1 MKNHNTKFLNYF
13 NFLFKVLILI
23 IVTFSLKADENN
35 IGIVSEIKGEAIA
48 INDDLEERDLSVFD
62 SIFSNEEIFTTE
74 NSSITLQFNDDTTII
89 MKELTSLVVSDFEN
103 SKLDPKFKSKV
114 SKGKIVVE
122 TGSIAKNKTGE
133 MEVIVNT
140 TSLGLR
146 GTRVNAALDPSGKLD
161 VSLGEDNFGNVGQI
175 KIINNG
181 MPDIY
186 EQQTIFSTDEVF
198 TISDYEV
205 IKREKSTE
213 EQNEEKLSNET
224 FVNNSKI
231 NEEEIE
237 IQLTSKLASGKIDDA
252 NNDGKIDTDD
262 VEVLKNQILDQKKK
276 KIEFIIDN
284 SKKENTEFLSSVI
297 DSSDEKNT
305 GEVLE
310 KIISTKDDLVE
321 DVVEDLSDKNN
332 EFLIISKSE
341 ITAQIKEK
349 IFETIVSKETD
360 NSAAILS
367 KVMSKSDEATISSV
381 INNITDKNEN
391 AESKLSL
398 KVMADFTEK
407 NPERLEILASNNED
421 EIQKLTISAVEE
433 AASSQEDADLIAKV
447 VSGASEEIAN
457 KVVAEVSKN
466 STDDKLALSAKV
478 MKSIIDINPDKIEN
492 LSEENKDLIISQTI
506 EATKQQAES
515 DEDDGDIDLGAV
527 VSEIVMNS
535 KADTATKVLETLN
548 EQAKE
553 SDSEIS
559 LSVFVNLSKN
569 KNFEDKLDEI
579 SSKSSI
585 NENIVEKMIEKSIED
600 IKDDNDITLIK
611 NIIKKSGDFLSNKV
625 IEINKKTINLN
636 KLKINKIIVEII
648 KEEPVKAKKIIEI
661 KKEII
666 KEPIKPKK
674 IKEIK
679 DVIDTNISPN

>member
-48 INDDLEERDLSVFD
+48 INDDLEERDLNVFD
-62 SIFSNEEIFTTE
+62 HIFSNEEIFTTE

-140 TSLGLR
+140 SSLGLR
-146 GTRVNAALDPSGKLD
+146 GTRVNAALGPTGKLN
-161 VSLGEDNFGNVGQI
+161 VSLGKDNFGNVGLI
-175 KIINNG
+175 ELVSNN
-181 MPDIY
+181 
-186 EQQTIFSTDEVF
+186 QSQSIFSTDQVIEIVDDQ
-198 TISDYEV
+198 IS
-205 IKREKSTE
+205 KREKSTE

-237 IQLTSKLASGKIDDA
+237 IQLISKLSSGKIDDA

-297 DSSDEKNT
+297 DNSDEKNT

-569 KNFEDKLDEI
+569 KNFEDKLEEI

-585 NENIVEKMIEKSIED
+585 NENIVEKMIEKSIEN
-600 IKDDNDITLIK
+600 IKDDNDLTLIK
-611 NIIKKSGDFLSNKV
+611 NIIKKSGDFLTNKIV
-625 IEINKKTINLN
+625 EINKKTINSN
-636 KLKINKIIVEII
+636 NLKINKIMDEII
-648 KEEPVKAKKIIEI
+648 KEEPVKAKEIIEI

>member
-48 INDDLEERDLSVFD
+48 INDDLEERDLNVFD
-62 SIFSNEEIFTTE
+62 HIFSNEEIFTTE

-140 TSLGLR
+140 SSLGLR
-146 GTRVNAALDPSGKLD
+146 GTRVNAALGPTGKLN
-161 VSLGEDNFGNVGQI
+161 VSLGKDNFGNVGLI
-175 KIINNG
+175 ELVSNN
-181 MPDIY
+181 
-186 EQQTIFSTDEVF
+186 QSQSIFSTDQ
-198 TISDYEV
+198 V
-205 IKREKSTE
+205 IEIVDDQIGKRKKSTE

-231 NEEEIE
+231 NEEEIK
-237 IQLTSKLASGKIDDA
+237 IQLISKLASGKIDDA

-297 DSSDEKNT
+297 DNSDEKNT

-457 KVVAEVSKN
+457 KVVAEVAKN

-569 KNFEDKLDEI
+569 KNFEDKLEEI

-585 NENIVEKMIEKSIED
+585 NENIVEKMIEKSIEN
-600 IKDDNDITLIK
+600 IKDDNDLTLIK
-611 NIIKKSGDFLSNKV
+611 NIIKKSGDFLTNKV
-625 IEINKKTINLN
+625 IEINKKTINSN
-636 KLKINKIIVEII
+636 NLKINKIIGEII

>member
-48 INDDLEERDLSVFD
+48 INDDLEERDLNVFD
-62 SIFSNEEIFTTE
+62 HIFSNEEIFTTE

-140 TSLGLR
+140 SSLGLR
-146 GTRVNAALDPSGKLD
+146 GTRVNAALGPTGKLN
-161 VSLGEDNFGNVGQI
+161 VSLGEDNFGNVGLI
-175 KIINNG
+175 ELVSNN
-181 MPDIY
+181 
-186 EQQTIFSTDEVF
+186 QSQSIFSTDQVIEIVDDQ
-198 TISDYEV
+198 IS
-205 IKREKSTE
+205 KREKSTE

-237 IQLTSKLASGKIDDA
+237 IQLISKLSSGKIDDA

-398 KVMADFTEK
+398 KIMADFTEK

-492 LSEENKDLIISQTI
+492 LSEENKNLIISQTI

-553 SDSEIS
+553 SDSGLS
-559 LSVFVNLSKN
+559 LKVFVNLSKEE
-569 KNFEDKLDEI
+569 NFENKLEKI
-579 SSKSSI
+579 SNQSSI
-585 NENIVEKMIEKSIED
+585 SENIVQEMIEKSIDD
-600 IKDDNDITLIK
+600 IEGDNDLTLIK
-611 NIIKKSGDFLSNKV
+611 DIINDSGNFLIDQV
-625 IEINKKTINLN
+625 IKISKKTNNSN
-636 KLKINKIIVEII
+636 KLKIDDIIDEII
-648 KEEPVKAKKIIEI
+648 KEEPIKAKEIIEI
-661 KKEII
+661 KKEKEII
-666 KEPIKPKK
+666 EKPIKPKK

>member
-48 INDDLEERDLSVFD
+48 INDDLEERDLNVFD
-62 SIFSNEEIFTTE
+62 HIFSNEEIFTTE

-140 TSLGLR
+140 SSLGLR
-146 GTRVNAALDPSGKLD
+146 GTRVNAALGPTGKLN
-161 VSLGEDNFGNVGQI
+161 VSLGEDNFGNVGLI
-175 KIINNG
+175 ELVSNN
-181 MPDIY
+181 
-186 EQQTIFSTDEVF
+186 QSQSIFSTDQVIEIADDQ
-198 TISDYEV
+198 IS
-205 IKREKSTE
+205 KREKSTE

-398 KVMADFTEK
+398 KIMADFTEK

-569 KNFEDKLDEI
+569 KNFEDKLEKI

-585 NENIVEKMIEKSIED
+585 SENIVEKMIEKSIEN
-600 IKDDNDITLIK
+600 IKDDNDLTLIK

-636 KLKINKIIVEII
+636 KLKINKIIGEII

>member
-48 INDDLEERDLSVFD
+48 INDDLEERDLNVFD
-62 SIFSNEEIFTTE
+62 HIFSNEEIFTTE

-140 TSLGLR
+140 SSLGLR
-146 GTRVNAALDPSGKLD
+146 GTRVNAALGPTGKLN
-161 VSLGEDNFGNVGQI
+161 VSLGEDNFGNVGLI
-175 KIINNG
+175 ELVSNN
-181 MPDIY
+181 
-186 EQQTIFSTDEVF
+186 QSQSIFSTDQ
-198 TISDYEV
+198 V
-205 IKREKSTE
+205 IEIVDDQIGKRKKSTE

-237 IQLTSKLASGKIDDA
+237 IQLISKLSSGKIDDA

-569 KNFEDKLDEI
+569 KNFEDKLEEI

-585 NENIVEKMIEKSIED
+585 NENIVEKMIEKSIEN
-600 IKDDNDITLIK
+600 IKDDNDLTLIK
-611 NIIKKSGDFLSNKV
+611 NIIKKSGDFLTNKV
-625 IEINKKTINLN
+625 VEINKKTTNSN
-636 KLKINKIIVEII
+636 NLKINKIMDEII
-648 KEEPVKAKKIIEI
+648 KEEPDKAKEIIEI
-661 KKEII
+661 KKEKEII
-666 KEPIKPKK
+666 EKPIKPKK

>member
-48 INDDLEERDLSVFD
+48 INDDLEERDLNVFD
-62 SIFSNEEIFTTE
+62 HIFSNEEIFTTE

-140 TSLGLR
+140 SSLGLR
-146 GTRVNAALDPSGKLD
+146 GTRVNAALDPTGKLN
-161 VSLGEDNFGNVGQI
+161 VSIGKDNFGNVGLI
-175 KIINNG
+175 ELVSNN
-181 MPDIY
+181 
-186 EQQTIFSTDEVF
+186 QSQSIFSTDQVIEIADDQ
-198 TISDYEV
+198 IS
-205 IKREKSTE
+205 KREKSTE

-237 IQLTSKLASGKIDDA
+237 IQLISKLASGKIDDA
-252 NNDGKIDTDD
+252 NNDGKIDADD

-569 KNFEDKLDEI
+569 KNFEDKLEEI

-600 IKDDNDITLIK
+600 IKDDNDLTLIK
-611 NIIKKSGDFLSNKV
+611 NIIKKSGDFLTNKIV
-625 IEINKKTINLN
+625 EINKKTINSN
-636 KLKINKIIVEII
+636 NLKINKIMNEII
-648 KEEPVKAKKIIEI
+648 KEEPVKAKEIIKI
-661 KKEII
+661 KKEKEII
-666 KEPIKPKK
+666 EEPIKPKK

>member
-140 TSLGLR
+140 SSLGLR
-146 GTRVNAALDPSGKLD
+146 GTRVNAALGPTGKLN
-161 VSLGEDNFGNVGQI
+161 VSLGKDNFGNVGLI
-175 KIINNG
+175 ELVSNN
-181 MPDIY
+181 
-186 EQQTIFSTDEVF
+186 QSQSIFSTVQVIEIADDQ
-198 TISDYEV
+198 IS
-205 IKREKSTE
+205 KREKSTE

-252 NNDGKIDTDD
+252 NNDGKIDADD

-600 IKDDNDITLIK
+600 IKDDNDLTLIK
-611 NIIKKSGDFLSNKV
+611 NIIKKSGDFLTNKV
-625 IEINKKTINLN
+625 VEINKKTINSN
-636 KLKINKIIVEII
+636 NLKINKIMDEII
-648 KEEPVKAKKIIEI
+648 KEEPDKAKEIIEI
-661 KKEII
+661 KKEKEII
-666 KEPIKPKK
+666 EKPIKPKK
-674 IKEIK
+674 IK

>member
-48 INDDLEERDLSVFD
+48 INDDLEERDLNVFD
-62 SIFSNEEIFTTE
+62 HIFSNEEIFTTE

-140 TSLGLR
+140 SSLGLR
-146 GTRVNAALDPSGKLD
+146 GTRVNAALDPTGKLN
-161 VSLGEDNFGNVGQI
+161 VSIGKDNFGNVGLI
-175 KIINNG
+175 ELVSNN
-181 MPDIY
+181 
-186 EQQTIFSTDEVF
+186 QSQSIFSTDQVIEIVDDQ
-198 TISDYEV
+198 IS
-205 IKREKSTE
+205 KREKSTE

-237 IQLTSKLASGKIDDA
+237 IQLISKLASGKIDDA
-252 NNDGKIDTDD
+252 NNDGKIDADD
-262 VEVLKNQILDQKKK
+262 VEVLKSQILDQKKK

-421 EIQKLTISAVEE
+421 EIQKLTIFAVEE

-569 KNFEDKLDEI
+569 KNFEDKLEEI

-600 IKDDNDITLIK
+600 IKDDNDLTLIK

-636 KLKINKIIVEII
+636 KLKINKIIGEII

>member
-48 INDDLEERDLSVFD
+48 INDDLEERDLNVFD
-62 SIFSNEEIFTTE
+62 HIFSNEEIFTTE

-140 TSLGLR
+140 SSLGLR
-146 GTRVNAALDPSGKLD
+146 GTRVNAALGPTGKLN
-161 VSLGEDNFGNVGQI
+161 VSLGEDNFGNVGLI
-175 KIINNG
+175 ELVSNN
-181 MPDIY
+181 
-186 EQQTIFSTDEVF
+186 QSQSIFSTDQ
-198 TISDYEV
+198 V
-205 IKREKSTE
+205 IEIVDDQIGKRKKSTE

-237 IQLTSKLASGKIDDA
+237 IQLISKLSSGKIDDA

-569 KNFEDKLDEI
+569 KNFEDKLEEI

-585 NENIVEKMIEKSIED
+585 NENIVEKMIEKSIEN
-600 IKDDNDITLIK
+600 IKDDNDLTLIK

-636 KLKINKIIVEII
+636 KLKINKIIGEII

>member
-48 INDDLEERDLSVFD
+48 INDDLEERDLNVFD
-62 SIFSNEEIFTTE
+62 HIFSNEEIFTTE

-140 TSLGLR
+140 SSLGLR
-146 GTRVNAALDPSGKLD
+146 GTRVNAALGPTGKLN
-161 VSLGEDNFGNVGQI
+161 VSLGEDNFGNVGLI
-175 KIINNG
+175 ELVSNN
-181 MPDIY
+181 
-186 EQQTIFSTDEVF
+186 QSQSIFSTDQ
-198 TISDYEV
+198 V
-205 IKREKSTE
+205 IEIVDDQIGKRKKSTE

-297 DSSDEKNT
+297 DNSDEKNT

-569 KNFEDKLDEI
+569 KNFEDKLEEI

-585 NENIVEKMIEKSIED
+585 NENIVEKMIEKSIEN
-600 IKDDNDITLIK
+600 IKDDNDLTLIK

-625 IEINKKTINLN
+625 IEINKKTINSN
-636 KLKINKIIVEII
+636 NLKINKIIGEII

>member
-48 INDDLEERDLSVFD
+48 INDDLEERDLNVFD
-62 SIFSNEEIFTTE
+62 HIFSNEEIFTTE

-140 TSLGLR
+140 SSLGLR
-146 GTRVNAALDPSGKLD
+146 GTRVNAALGPTGKLN
-161 VSLGEDNFGNVGQI
+161 VSLGEDNFGNVGLI
-175 KIINNG
+175 ELVSNN
-181 MPDIY
+181 
-186 EQQTIFSTDEVF
+186 QSQSIFSTDQ
-198 TISDYEV
+198 V
-205 IKREKSTE
+205 IEIVDDQIGKRKKSTE

-297 DSSDEKNT
+297 DNSDEKNT

-398 KVMADFTEK
+398 KIMADFAEK

-515 DEDDGDIDLGAV
+515 DEDDGDIDLSAV

-569 KNFEDKLDEI
+569 KNFEDKLEEI

-585 NENIVEKMIEKSIED
+585 NENIVEKMIEKSIEN
-600 IKDDNDITLIK
+600 IKDDNDLTLIK

-636 KLKINKIIVEII
+636 KLKINKIIGEII

>member
-48 INDDLEERDLSVFD
+48 INEDLEERDLNVFD
-62 SIFSNEEIFTTE
+62 HIFSNEEIFTTE

-140 TSLGLR
+140 SSLGLR
-146 GTRVNAALDPSGKLD
+146 GTRVNAALDPTGKLN
-161 VSLGEDNFGNVGQI
+161 VSIGKDNFGNVGLI
-175 KIINNG
+175 ELVSNN
-181 MPDIY
+181 
-186 EQQTIFSTDEVF
+186 QSQSIFSTDQVIEIVDDQ
-198 TISDYEV
+198 IS
-205 IKREKSTE
+205 KREKSTE

-237 IQLTSKLASGKIDDA
+237 IQLISKLASGKIDDA
-252 NNDGKIDTDD
+252 NNDGKIDADD

-492 LSEENKDLIISQTI
+492 LSDENKELVISQTI

-569 KNFEDKLDEI
+569 KNFEDKLEEI

-585 NENIVEKMIEKSIED
+585 SANIVEKMIEKSIEN
-600 IKDDNDITLIK
+600 IKDDNDLTLIK
-611 NIIKKSGDFLSNKV
+611 NIIKKSGDFLTNKIV
-625 IEINKKTINLN
+625 EINKKTINSN
-636 KLKINKIIVEII
+636 NLKINKIMDEII
-648 KEEPVKAKKIIEI
+648 KEEPVKAKEIIKI

-666 KEPIKPKK
+666 EEPIKPKK

>member
-48 INDDLEERDLSVFD
+48 INDDLEERDLNVFD
-62 SIFSNEEIFTTE
+62 HIFSNEEIFTTE

-140 TSLGLR
+140 SSLGLR
-146 GTRVNAALDPSGKLD
+146 GTRVNAALGPTGKLN
-161 VSLGEDNFGNVGQI
+161 VSLGKDNFGNVGLI
-175 KIINNG
+175 ELVSNN
-181 MPDIY
+181 
-186 EQQTIFSTDEVF
+186 QSQSIFSTDQVIEIVDDQ
-198 TISDYEV
+198 IS
-205 IKREKSTE
+205 KREKSTE

-297 DSSDEKNT
+297 DNSDEKNT

-569 KNFEDKLDEI
+569 KNFEDKLEEI

-585 NENIVEKMIEKSIED
+585 NENIVEKMIEKSIEN
-600 IKDDNDITLIK
+600 IKDDNDLTLIK

-636 KLKINKIIVEII
+636 KLKINKIIGEII

>member
-48 INDDLEERDLSVFD
+48 INDDLEERDLNVFD
-62 SIFSNEEIFTTE
+62 HIFSNEEIFTTE

-140 TSLGLR
+140 SSLGLR
-146 GTRVNAALDPSGKLD
+146 GTRVNAALGPTGKLN
-161 VSLGEDNFGNVGQI
+161 VSLGKDNFGNVGLI
-175 KIINNG
+175 ELVSNN
-181 MPDIY
+181 
-186 EQQTIFSTDEVF
+186 QSQSIFSTDQ
-198 TISDYEV
+198 V
-205 IKREKSTE
+205 IEIVDDQIGKRKKSTE

-252 NNDGKIDTDD
+252 NNDGKIDADD

-297 DSSDEKNT
+297 DNSDEKNT

-398 KVMADFTEK
+398 KVMADFIEK

-569 KNFEDKLDEI
+569 KNFEDKLEEI

-585 NENIVEKMIEKSIED
+585 NENIVEKMIEKSIEN
-600 IKDDNDITLIK
+600 IKDDNDLTLIK

-636 KLKINKIIVEII
+636 KLKINKIIGEII

>member
-48 INDDLEERDLSVFD
+48 INDDLEERDLNVFD
-62 SIFSNEEIFTTE
+62 HIFSNEEIFTTE

-140 TSLGLR
+140 SSLGLR
-146 GTRVNAALDPSGKLD
+146 GTRVNAALGPTGKLN
-161 VSLGEDNFGNVGQI
+161 VSLGEDNFGNVGLI
-175 KIINNG
+175 ELVSNN
-181 MPDIY
+181 
-186 EQQTIFSTDEVF
+186 QSQSIFSTDQ
-198 TISDYEV
+198 V
-205 IKREKSTE
+205 IEIVDDQIGKRKKSTE

-237 IQLTSKLASGKIDDA
+237 IQLISKLTSGKIDDA

-297 DSSDEKNT
+297 DNSDEKNT

-515 DEDDGDIDLGAV
+515 DEDDGDIDLSAV

-569 KNFEDKLDEI
+569 KNFEDKLEEI

-585 NENIVEKMIEKSIED
+585 NENIVEKMIEKSIEN
-600 IKDDNDITLIK
+600 IKDDNDLTLIK

-625 IEINKKTINLN
+625 IEINKKTINSN
-636 KLKINKIIVEII
+636 NLKINKIIGEII

>member
-48 INDDLEERDLSVFD
+48 INDDLEERDLNVFD
-62 SIFSNEEIFTTE
+62 HIFSNEEIFTTE

-140 TSLGLR
+140 SSLGLR
-146 GTRVNAALDPSGKLD
+146 GTRVNAALGPTGKLN
-161 VSLGEDNFGNVGQI
+161 VSLGEDNFGNVGLI
-175 KIINNG
+175 ELVSNN
-181 MPDIY
+181 
-186 EQQTIFSTDEVF
+186 QSQSIFSTDQVIEIADDQ
-198 TISDYEV
+198 IS
-205 IKREKSTE
+205 KREKSTE

-492 LSEENKDLIISQTI
+492 LSEENKNLIISQTI

-548 EQAKE
+548 EQAKNQ
-553 SDSEIS
+553 I
-559 LSVFVNLSKN
+559 LVYR
-569 KNFEDKLDEI
+569 
-579 SSKSSI
+579 
-585 NENIVEKMIEKSIED
+585 
-600 IKDDNDITLIK
+600 
-611 NIIKKSGDFLSNKV
+611 
-625 IEINKKTINLN
+625 
-636 KLKINKIIVEII
+636 
-648 KEEPVKAKKIIEI
+648 
-661 KKEII
+661 
-666 KEPIKPKK
+666 
-674 IKEIK
+674 
-679 DVIDTNISPN
+679 

>member
-140 TSLGLR
+140 SSLGLR
-146 GTRVNAALDPSGKLD
+146 GTRVNAALGPTGKLN
-161 VSLGEDNFGNVGQI
+161 VSLGEDNFGNVGLI
-175 KIINNG
+175 ELVSNN
-181 MPDIY
+181 
-186 EQQTIFSTDEVF
+186 QSQSIFSTDQ
-198 TISDYEV
+198 V
-205 IKREKSTE
+205 IEIVDDQIGKRKKSTE

-297 DSSDEKNT
+297 DNSDEKNT

-398 KVMADFTEK
+398 KIMADFTEK

-569 KNFEDKLDEI
+569 KNFEDKLEEI

-585 NENIVEKMIEKSIED
+585 SENIVEKMIEKSIED
-600 IKDDNDITLIK
+600 IKDDNDLTLIK

-636 KLKINKIIVEII
+636 KLKINKIIGEII

>member
-48 INDDLEERDLSVFD
+48 INDDLEERDLNVFD
-62 SIFSNEEIFTTE
+62 HIFSNEEIFTTE

-140 TSLGLR
+140 SSLGLR
-146 GTRVNAALDPSGKLD
+146 GTRVNAALGPTGKLN
-161 VSLGEDNFGNVGQI
+161 VSLGKDNFGNVGLI
-175 KIINNG
+175 ELVSNN
-181 MPDIY
+181 
-186 EQQTIFSTDEVF
+186 QSQSIFSTDQVIEIVDDQ
-198 TISDYEV
+198 IS
-205 IKREKSTE
+205 KREKSTE

-297 DSSDEKNT
+297 DNSDEKNT

-367 KVMSKSDEATISSV
+367 KVMSKSDETTISSV

-492 LSEENKDLIISQTI
+492 LSEENKDIIIYQTI

-569 KNFEDKLDEI
+569 KNFEDKLEEI

-585 NENIVEKMIEKSIED
+585 SENIVEKMIEKSIEN
-600 IKDDNDITLIK
+600 IKDDNDLTLIK
-611 NIIKKSGDFLSNKV
+611 NIIKKSGDFLTNKIV
-625 IEINKKTINLN
+625 EINKKTINSN
-636 KLKINKIIVEII
+636 NLKINKIMDEII
-648 KEEPVKAKKIIEI
+648 KEEPVKAKEIIEI
-661 KKEII
+661 KKEKEII
-666 KEPIKPKK
+666 EKPTKPKK

>member
-48 INDDLEERDLSVFD
+48 INDDLEERDLNVFD
-62 SIFSNEEIFTTE
+62 HIFSNEEIFTTE

-140 TSLGLR
+140 SSLGLR
-146 GTRVNAALDPSGKLD
+146 GTRVNAALGPTGKLN
-161 VSLGEDNFGNVGQI
+161 VSLGKDNFGNVGLI
-175 KIINNG
+175 ELVSNN
-181 MPDIY
+181 
-186 EQQTIFSTDEVF
+186 QSQSIFSTDQ
-198 TISDYEV
+198 V
-205 IKREKSTE
+205 IEIVDDQIGKRKKSTE

-492 LSEENKDLIISQTI
+492 LSEENKNLIISQTI

-569 KNFEDKLDEI
+569 KNFEDKLEEI

-585 NENIVEKMIEKSIED
+585 NENIVEKMIEKSIEN
-600 IKDDNDITLIK
+600 IKDDNDLTLIK

-636 KLKINKIIVEII
+636 KLKINKIIGEII

>member
-48 INDDLEERDLSVFD
+48 INDDLEERDLNVFD
-62 SIFSNEEIFTTE
+62 HIFSNEEIFTTE

-140 TSLGLR
+140 SSLGLR
-146 GTRVNAALDPSGKLD
+146 GTRVNAALGPTGKLN
-161 VSLGEDNFGNVGQI
+161 VSLGEDNFGNVGLI
-175 KIINNG
+175 ELVSNN
-181 MPDIY
+181 
-186 EQQTIFSTDEVF
+186 QSQSIFSTDQVIEIVDDQ
-198 TISDYEV
+198 IS
-205 IKREKSTE
+205 KREKSTE

-297 DSSDEKNT
+297 DNSDEKNT

-569 KNFEDKLDEI
+569 KNFEDKLEEI

-585 NENIVEKMIEKSIED
+585 SENIVEKMIEKSIED
-600 IKDDNDITLIK
+600 IKNDNDLTLIK

-636 KLKINKIIVEII
+636 KLKINKIIGEII

>member
-48 INDDLEERDLSVFD
+48 INDDLEERDLNVFD
-62 SIFSNEEIFTTE
+62 HIFSNEEIFTTE

-140 TSLGLR
+140 SSLGLR
-146 GTRVNAALDPSGKLD
+146 GTRVNAALGPTGKLN
-161 VSLGEDNFGNVGQI
+161 VSLGKDNFGNVGLI
-175 KIINNG
+175 ELVSNN
-181 MPDIY
+181 
-186 EQQTIFSTDEVF
+186 QSQSIFSTDQVIEIADDQ
-198 TISDYEV
+198 IS
-205 IKREKSTE
+205 KREKSTE

-569 KNFEDKLDEI
+569 KNFEDKLEEI

-585 NENIVEKMIEKSIED
+585 SENIVEKMIEKSIEN
-600 IKDDNDITLIK
+600 IKDDNDLTLIK
-611 NIIKKSGDFLSNKV
+611 NIIKKSGDFLTNKIV
-625 IEINKKTINLN
+625 EINKKTINSN
-636 KLKINKIIVEII
+636 NLKINKIIDEII
-648 KEEPVKAKKIIEI
+648 KEEPVKAKEIIEI
-661 KKEII
+661 KKEKEII
-666 KEPIKPKK
+666 EKPTKPKK

>member
-48 INDDLEERDLSVFD
+48 INDDLEERDLNVFD
-62 SIFSNEEIFTTE
+62 HIFSNEEIFTTE

-140 TSLGLR
+140 SSLGLR
-146 GTRVNAALDPSGKLD
+146 GTRVNAALGPTGKLN
-161 VSLGEDNFGNVGQI
+161 VSLGEDNFGNVGLI
-175 KIINNG
+175 ELVSNN
-181 MPDIY
+181 
-186 EQQTIFSTDEVF
+186 QSQSIFSTDQVIEIADDQ
-198 TISDYEV
+198 IS
-205 IKREKSTE
+205 KREKSTE

-237 IQLTSKLASGKIDDA
+237 IQLISKLASGKIDDA
-252 NNDGKIDTDD
+252 NNDGKIDADD

-569 KNFEDKLDEI
+569 KNFEDKLEEI

-600 IKDDNDITLIK
+600 IKDDNDLTLIK

-636 KLKINKIIVEII
+636 KLKINKIIGEII
-648 KEEPVKAKKIIEI
+648 KEEPVKAKEIIKI

-666 KEPIKPKK
+666 EEPIKPKK

>member
-48 INDDLEERDLSVFD
+48 INDDLEERDLNVFD
-62 SIFSNEEIFTTE
+62 HIFSNEEIFTTE

-140 TSLGLR
+140 SSLGLR
-146 GTRVNAALDPSGKLD
+146 GTRVNAALGPTGKLN
-161 VSLGEDNFGNVGQI
+161 VSLGEDNFGNVGLI
-175 KIINNG
+175 ELVSNN
-181 MPDIY
+181 
-186 EQQTIFSTDEVF
+186 QSQSIFSTDQ
-198 TISDYEV
+198 V
-205 IKREKSTE
+205 IEIVDDQIGKRKKSTE

-237 IQLTSKLASGKIDDA
+237 IQLISKLSSGKIDDA
-252 NNDGKIDTDD
+252 NNDGKIDADD

-492 LSEENKDLIISQTI
+492 LSEENKNLIISQTI

-569 KNFEDKLDEI
+569 KNFEDKLEEI

-585 NENIVEKMIEKSIED
+585 SENIVEKMIEKSIEN
-600 IKDDNDITLIK
+600 IKDDNDLTLIK
-611 NIIKKSGDFLSNKV
+611 NIIKKSGDFLTNKV
-625 IEINKKTINLN
+625 VEINKKTINSN
-636 KLKINKIIVEII
+636 NLKINKIMDEII
-648 KEEPVKAKKIIEI
+648 KEEPDKAKEIIEI

-666 KEPIKPKK
+666 EKPIKPKK

>member
-48 INDDLEERDLSVFD
+48 INDDLEERDLNVFD
-62 SIFSNEEIFTTE
+62 HIFSNEEIFTTE

-140 TSLGLR
+140 SSLGLR
-146 GTRVNAALDPSGKLD
+146 GTRVNAALGPTGKLN
-161 VSLGEDNFGNVGQI
+161 VSLGEDNFGNVGLI
-175 KIINNG
+175 ELVSNN
-181 MPDIY
+181 
-186 EQQTIFSTDEVF
+186 QSQSIFSTDQVIEIVDDQ
-198 TISDYEV
+198 IS
-205 IKREKSTE
+205 KREKSTE

-297 DSSDEKNT
+297 DNSDEKNT

-569 KNFEDKLDEI
+569 KNFEDKLEEI

-585 NENIVEKMIEKSIED
+585 NENIVEKMIEKSIEN
-600 IKDDNDITLIK
+600 IKDDNDLTLIK

-636 KLKINKIIVEII
+636 KLKINKIIGEII

>member
-48 INDDLEERDLSVFD
+48 INDDLEERDLNVFD
-62 SIFSNEEIFTTE
+62 HIFSNEEIFTTE

-140 TSLGLR
+140 SSLGLR
-146 GTRVNAALDPSGKLD
+146 GTRVNAALGPTGKLN
-161 VSLGEDNFGNVGQI
+161 VSLGKDNFGNVGLI
-175 KIINNG
+175 ELVSNN
-181 MPDIY
+181 
-186 EQQTIFSTDEVF
+186 QSQSIFSTDQVIEIADDQ
-198 TISDYEV
+198 IS
-205 IKREKSTE
+205 KREKSTE

-237 IQLTSKLASGKIDDA
+237 IQLISKLSSGKIDDA

-297 DSSDEKNT
+297 DNSDEKNT

-367 KVMSKSDEATISSV
+367 KVMSKSDETTISSV

-569 KNFEDKLDEI
+569 KNFEDKLEEI

-585 NENIVEKMIEKSIED
+585 SENIVEKMIEKSIEN
-600 IKDDNDITLIK
+600 IKDDNDLTLIK
-611 NIIKKSGDFLSNKV
+611 NIIKKSGDFLTNKV
-625 IEINKKTINLN
+625 VEINKKTINSN
-636 KLKINKIIVEII
+636 NLKINKIMDEII
-648 KEEPVKAKKIIEI
+648 KEEPDKAKEIIEI

-666 KEPIKPKK
+666 EKPIKPKK

>member
-48 INDDLEERDLSVFD
+48 INDDLEERDLNVFD
-62 SIFSNEEIFTTE
+62 HIFSNEEIFTTE

-140 TSLGLR
+140 SSLGLR
-146 GTRVNAALDPSGKLD
+146 GTRVNAALGPTGKLN
-161 VSLGEDNFGNVGQI
+161 VSLGKDNFGNVGLI
-175 KIINNG
+175 ELVSNN
-181 MPDIY
+181 
-186 EQQTIFSTDEVF
+186 QSQSIFSTDQVIEIVDDQ
-198 TISDYEV
+198 IS
-205 IKREKSTE
+205 KREKSTE

-297 DSSDEKNT
+297 DNSDEKNT

-569 KNFEDKLDEI
+569 KNFEDKLEEI

-585 NENIVEKMIEKSIED
+585 NENIVEKMIEKSIEN
-600 IKDDNDITLIK
+600 IKDDNDLTLIK

-625 IEINKKTINLN
+625 VEINKKTINSN
-636 KLKINKIIVEII
+636 NLKINKIIGEII

>member
-48 INDDLEERDLSVFD
+48 INDDLEERDLNVFD
-62 SIFSNEEIFTTE
+62 HIFSNEEIFTTE

-140 TSLGLR
+140 SSLGLR
-146 GTRVNAALDPSGKLD
+146 GTRVNAALGPTGKLN
-161 VSLGEDNFGNVGQI
+161 VSLGEDNFGNVGLI
-175 KIINNG
+175 ELVSNN
-181 MPDIY
+181 
-186 EQQTIFSTDEVF
+186 QSQSIFSTDQVIEIADDQ
-198 TISDYEV
+198 IS
-205 IKREKSTE
+205 KREKSTE

-237 IQLTSKLASGKIDDA
+237 IQLISKLSSGKIDDA

-492 LSEENKDLIISQTI
+492 LSEENKNLIISQTI

-553 SDSEIS
+553 SDSGLS
-559 LSVFVNLSKN
+559 LKVFVNLSKEE
-569 KNFEDKLDEI
+569 NFENKLEKI
-579 SSKSSI
+579 SNQSSI
-585 NENIVEKMIEKSIED
+585 SENIVQEMIEKSIDD
-600 IKDDNDITLIK
+600 IEGDNDLTLIK
-611 NIIKKSGDFLSNKV
+611 DIINDSGNFLIDQV
-625 IEINKKTINLN
+625 IKISKKTNNSN
-636 KLKINKIIVEII
+636 KLKIDDIIDEII
-648 KEEPVKAKKIIEI
+648 KEEPIKAKEIIEI
-661 KKEII
+661 KKEKEII
-666 KEPIKPKK
+666 EKPIKPKK

>member
-48 INDDLEERDLSVFD
+48 INDDLEERDLNVFD
-62 SIFSNEEIFTTE
+62 HIFSNEEIFTTE

-140 TSLGLR
+140 SSLGLR
-146 GTRVNAALDPSGKLD
+146 GTRVNAALGPTGKLN
-161 VSLGEDNFGNVGQI
+161 VSLGEDNFGNVGLI
-175 KIINNG
+175 ELVSNN
-181 MPDIY
+181 
-186 EQQTIFSTDEVF
+186 QSQSIFSTDQVIEIADDQ
-198 TISDYEV
+198 IS
-205 IKREKSTE
+205 KREKSTE

-237 IQLTSKLASGKIDDA
+237 IQLISKLASGKIDDA
-252 NNDGKIDTDD
+252 NNDGKIDADD
-262 VEVLKNQILDQKKK
+262 VEVLKNQILNQKKK

-297 DSSDEKNT
+297 DNSDEKNT

-398 KVMADFTEK
+398 KIMADFAEK

-569 KNFEDKLDEI
+569 KNFEDKLEEI

-585 NENIVEKMIEKSIED
+585 SENIVEKMIEKSIEN
-600 IKDDNDITLIK
+600 IKDDNDLTLIK

-636 KLKINKIIVEII
+636 KLKINKIIGEII

>member
-48 INDDLEERDLSVFD
+48 INDDLEERDLNVFD
-62 SIFSNEEIFTTE
+62 HIFSNEEIFTTE

-140 TSLGLR
+140 SSLGLR
-146 GTRVNAALDPSGKLD
+146 GTRVNAALGPTGKLN
-161 VSLGEDNFGNVGQI
+161 VSLGKDNFGNVGLI
-175 KIINNG
+175 ELVSNN
-181 MPDIY
+181 
-186 EQQTIFSTDEVF
+186 QSQSIFSTDQVIEIVDDQ
-198 TISDYEV
+198 IS
-205 IKREKSTE
+205 KREKSTE

-297 DSSDEKNT
+297 DNSDEKNT

-515 DEDDGDIDLGAV
+515 DEDDGDIDLSAV

-569 KNFEDKLDEI
+569 KNFEDKLEEI

-585 NENIVEKMIEKSIED
+585 NENIVEKMIEKSIEN
-600 IKDDNDITLIK
+600 IKDDNDLTLIK
-611 NIIKKSGDFLSNKV
+611 NIIKKSGDFLTNKIV
-625 IEINKKTINLN
+625 EINKKTINSN
-636 KLKINKIIVEII
+636 NLKINKIMDEII
-648 KEEPVKAKKIIEI
+648 KEEPVKAKEIIEI
-661 KKEII
+661 KKEKEII
-666 KEPIKPKK
+666 EKPIKPKK